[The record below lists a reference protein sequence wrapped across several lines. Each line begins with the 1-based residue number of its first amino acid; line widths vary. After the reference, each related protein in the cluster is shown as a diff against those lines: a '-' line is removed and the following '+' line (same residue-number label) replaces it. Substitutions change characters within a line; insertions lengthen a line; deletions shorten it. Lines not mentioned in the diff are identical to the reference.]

1 MSDKK
6 NEKIDI
12 NALVQKS
19 EEMIENNSVEEDD
32 MNKKIKVEKDEPAKE
47 TEE

>member
-32 MNKKIKVEKDEPAKE
+32 MNKKIKVENDEPVK
-47 TEE
+47 T

>member
-19 EEMIENNSVEEDD
+19 EEMIENNSKTDP
-32 MNKKIKVEKDEPAKE
+32 KL
-47 TEE
+47 